1 MYLYLNQ
8 VKKHLNIEDEFK
20 DDELYILD
28 LITVA
33 EESISK
39 HIDIALENL
48 TGEGGL
54 LPSPI
59 VHAMLLLIG
68 NLYANREPVSYGT
81 VVKVPLSYE
90 YLLGFYKNYNTI

>member
-1 MYLYLNQ
+1 MYLGLNR
-8 VKKHLNIEDEFK
+8 VKKHLNIDKDFK
-20 DDELYILD
+20 DDDLYILD

-39 HIDIALENL
+39 HIDIPLENL
-48 TGEGGL
+48 VGDGSL

-68 NLYANREPVSYGT
+68 NLYANREPVSFGT
-81 VVKVPLSYE
+81 VVKIPLSYE
-90 YLLGFYKNYNTI
+90 YLLGFYKNYNSF